1 MVAWPLSQ
9 ASISLDSGFPK
20 PDYTQGLMVL
30 SVTRQW
36 GAFLFLPPS
45 LFPQVPCLHGIRW
58 KRDAAAVSCEAGFF
72 HMVPCSPP

>member
-20 PDYTQGLMVL
+20 PDYTQDLMVL

-36 GAFLFLPPS
+36 GAFLLLPPS
-45 LFPQVPCLHGIRW
+45 PLPHVSCLQGIR
-58 KRDAAAVSCEAGFF
+58 
-72 HMVPCSPP
+72 